1 MAPPTPLQISYTDPD
16 GNFWDLSDT
25 SLVNGYICSGIGG
38 IEGLP
43 VAMQSIPLLDGTARS
58 DLYMAQPGAI
68 VIAIYVTK
76 PDSGGEDDYYRLL
89 DQLVRAFYNRRN
101 ALPAPGSLA
110 IQRPDGTSRQIAT
123 YTTSGLNTP
132 EVGIDNG
139 TIYSFTLL
147 TPDPFWYDVLS
158 NDLTF
163 SNPGGSPGIL
173 PLLPIAIGS
182 SSIFGTNVVYNNG
195 GSDAYPEWLIVGPG
209 TPTMNNL
216 TTGRAWALSSS
227 IATGNVISVKTKPG
241 FQQCVNTTTG
251 VNIWDQLVIS
261 SPRDLWPLVPGPNS
275 ISISMAGS
283 TPATKVVM
291 SWRNR
296 WLRA

>member
-25 SLVNGYICSGIGG
+25 SLENGYICSGIGG

-43 VAMQSIPLLDGTARS
+43 VSMQSIPLLDGTARS
-58 DLYMAQPGAI
+58 DLYLAQPGAI
-68 VIAIYVTK
+68 VIAIYVSR
-76 PDSGGEDDYYRLL
+76 PASGDENDYYNLL
-89 DQLVRAFYNRRN
+89 DRLVRAFYNRRSG
-101 ALPAPGSLA
+101 LPVPGSLA
-110 IQRPDGTSRQIAT
+110 IQRPDGTSRQIST

-139 TIYSFTLL
+139 TVYSFTLMTL
-147 TPDPFWYDVLS
+147 DPFWYDLPS

-173 PLLPIAIGS
+173 PLLPIALGS
-182 SSIFGTNVVYNNG
+182 SSIFGTNVIYNNG
-195 GSDAYPEWLIVGPG
+195 GSDSYPEWLIVGPG

-227 IATGNVISVKTKPG
+227 IA
-241 FQQCVNTTTG
+241 
-251 VNIWDQLVIS
+251 
-261 SPRDLWPLVPGPNS
+261 
-275 ISISMAGS
+275 
-283 TPATKVVM
+283 
-291 SWRNR
+291 
-296 WLRA
+296 